1 MQWSPHAVTLRQ
13 LQYLLA
19 VADRL
24 SFRAAAEV
32 CHVAQ
37 PSLSAQV
44 AQAERAIGVQVFER
58 DNKRVLVTPA
68 GREVLAY
75 AKRVLTEADALELLA
90 RSLGDAFAGT
100 LRVGVIPTI
109 APYLLPVAAPKLRES
124 FPRLTILWVEEKTP
138 NIVTGLDSGA
148 LDAAIVALE
157 AELPELAQV
166 VIGHDDFVLAAAAG
180 HRLAQERG
188 PVKIEA
194 LDGES
199 VLLLDDGH
207 CFRTQVL
214 AACARSSM
222 SEADFR
228 ATSMQ
233 TLVQVAATGHGV
245 TLLPAMA
252 LAVENRTNALVV
264 RPFAKPPSRTIALVW
279 RPSSPLGAVFERV
292 GEVLRG

>member
-13 LQYLLA
+13 LQYLAA
-19 VADRL
+19 VADKL

-58 DNKRVLVTPA
+58 DNKRVLVTPH
-68 GREVLAY
+68 GREVIAY
-75 AKRVLTEADALELLA
+75 AKKVLLEADAFELLS

-109 APYLLPVAAPKLRES
+109 APYLLPVVAPKLHES
-124 FPRLTILWVEEKTP
+124 FPRLTLLWVEDKTP
-138 NIVTGLDSGA
+138 NIVTGLEAGT

-166 VIGHDDFVLAAAAG
+166 VIGHDDFVLAAAPG
-180 HRLAQERG
+180 HRLVRELG
-188 PVKIEA
+188 PLKIEA

-214 AACARSSM
+214 AACARTSI
-222 SEADFR
+222 SEANFR

-264 RPFAKPPSRTIALVW
+264 RPFAKPPTRTIALVW
-279 RPSSPLGAVFERV
+279 RPRSPLGEMFARI
-292 GEVLRG
+292 GDVLKA